1 MSDSAIYSPAEHLCK
16 LRGSDYAFRFHR
28 YAMCIALEDAGLL
41 DIPLVGLTAST
52 VVQITAERGSEADLA
67 PLLSEVAQ
75 RLDEDGSLVD
85 SDPRLFFA
93 LHALLYVLR
102 EKLVSG
108 DDIEHYHHTFRETVD
123 LACGR
128 LEP

>member
-1 MSDSAIYSPAEHLCK
+1 MADTALHSLTEHLSK

-28 YAMCIALEDAGLL
+28 YAMCVALEDAGLL
-41 DIPLVGLTAST
+41 DVPLVSRTVSV

-67 PLLSEVAQ
+67 PLRNEVD
-75 RLDEDGSLVD
+75 RCLDEDSSLVD

-102 EKLVSG
+102 EKLVPG

>member
-1 MSDSAIYSPAEHLCK
+1 MSELTCHSLVESLSA

-28 YAMCIALEDAGLL
+28 YAMCVALEDAGLL
-41 DIPLVGLTAST
+41 KIPLVGRTASV
-52 VVQITAERGSEADLA
+52 VVQITAESRSEADLA
-67 PLLSEVAQ
+67 PLRGEVAR
-75 RLDEDGSLVD
+75 RLEQDAALVD
-85 SDPRLFFA
+85 SNPRLFFA

-102 EKLVSG
+102 EKLVPG